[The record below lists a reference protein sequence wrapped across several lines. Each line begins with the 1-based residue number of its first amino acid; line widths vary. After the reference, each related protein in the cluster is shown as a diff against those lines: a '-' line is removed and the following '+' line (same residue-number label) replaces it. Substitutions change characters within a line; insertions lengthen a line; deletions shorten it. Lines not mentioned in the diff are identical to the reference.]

1 MWSYIVRKLVYNVP
15 VYLGIILLTM
25 AALRVRDPVA
35 GYLGKNATQEQID
48 RLTQDMGLDRP
59 FYEQY
64 GKFLWQ
70 IVRLDFS
77 EESWAQ
83 RGRTVKQILIDA
95 IPPSMSITV
104 PSVVASAFIALVVSL
119 ISAYFRGR
127 LIDRTLVFFAVLGM
141 SISYLVYII
150 FGQFFGAF
158 LPLHQ
163 QWEFTPFAI
172 QGYEAWT
179 SWSHLSVLGLNIPY
193 PNGIKFE
200 NWIEYCMLPVIIGVI
215 VAMGYDTRFYR
226 AVMVEESNK
235 DYIVTAMA
243 KGASKPKIMFVH
255 MLKNAM
261 IPIITRIMATLPFL
275 ITGSILLEM
284 YFNIPGMGREL
295 ITALIANDF
304 PVIQAFVSVL
314 ALLFILSIILTDV
327 LYALVDPRVRLS

>member
-1 MWSYIVRKLVYNVP
+1 MWAYIIRKLVYNIP

-35 GYLGKNATQEQID
+35 GYLGKNATPEQIEL
-48 RLTQDMGLDRP
+48 LTRDMGLDDP
-59 FYEQY
+59 FMVQY
-64 GKFLWQ
+64 GRFLWQ
-70 IVRLDFS
+70 IVRFDFS

-83 RGRTVKQILIDA
+83 PGRSVRSILIDS
-95 IPPSMSITV
+95 IPPSMSITLPQV
-104 PSVVASAFIALVVSL
+104 AASALLAMVIAL

-127 LIDRTLVFFAVLGM
+127 LVDKALVFLAVLGM
-141 SISYLVYII
+141 SISYLVYIV

-158 LPLHQ
+158 LPQHLDWDVQ
-163 QWEFTPFAI
+163 PFAI
-172 QGYEAWT
+172 QGYLPWLTEPW
-179 SWSHLSVLGLNIPY
+179 
-193 PNGIKFE
+193 
-200 NWIEYCMLPVIIGVI
+200 NWVTYCLLPVMIGVV
-215 VAMGYDTRFYR
+215 VAIGYDTRFYR
-226 AVMVEESNK
+226 AVMVEESSR
-235 DYIVTAMA
+235 DYIVTATA
-243 KGASKPKIMFVH
+243 KGATKPKIMFVH

-284 YFNIPGMGREL
+284 YFNIPGMGRQL